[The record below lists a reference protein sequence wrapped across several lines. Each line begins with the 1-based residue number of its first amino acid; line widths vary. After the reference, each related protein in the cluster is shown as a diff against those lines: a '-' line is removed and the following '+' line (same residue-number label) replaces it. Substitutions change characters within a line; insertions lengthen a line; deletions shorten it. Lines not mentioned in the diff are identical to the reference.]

1 MRIHFGSVLALPR
14 ELTRRI
20 RSFAPRI
27 RVWIIEAWRKHKGEM
42 LSAALLVL
50 AVGVDVWI
58 EQKTQAEN
66 CVPKEERSAIST
78 PLRDFVPTPRIPRS
92 RYVAIISLRPDSEP
106 AEIFNDGCQ
115 LKIYLARLITRLAG
129 DHPAVIVMD
138 KYIPGGACGTPDNV
152 TKSLRSAIE
161 KSNTPIVLSLKT
173 EFLDYSERPESE
185 ESSCLVL
192 SDNWMLDAPGVSKG
206 LMKVNRNF
214 KRIPLKWDIFAG
226 REEVLH
232 GRIITE
238 FGVAAVAAD
247 LYSGGELGIVA
258 FHGQPVRRRGALRD
272 YTKFLVKGEHPF
284 VGGGLIRT
292 SEFRIWSAADIL
304 RDSTQ
309 DTLDTLRGRIVII
322 GDFSAANTY
331 QIGPG
336 QEMAGAVLQANYI
349 EALLDFRTFLPFSY
363 GGFSL
368 FYVAWLLVMQR
379 AFWKSKSPELT
390 GLSFLLLLLIV
401 NLIVLKLHVFI
412 GLLKQGATI
421 GAVVVKWIEA
431 RGHISTHT

>member
-1 MRIHFGSVLALPR
+1 
-14 ELTRRI
+14 
-20 RSFAPRI
+20 
-27 RVWIIEAWRKHKGEM
+27 VWGKHKGEV

-78 PLRDFVPTPRIPRS
+78 PLRDFVPTPQIPHPRH
-92 RYVAIISLRPDSEP
+92 VAIISLRPDSEP
-106 AEIFNDGCQ
+106 TEIFNDGCQ
-115 LKIYLARLITRLAG
+115 LKIYLAQLITRLAR
-129 DHPAVIVMD
+129 DRPAVIVID
-138 KYIPGGACGTPDNV
+138 KYIPGSACGTPDNV
-152 TKSLRSAIE
+152 AISLRSAVE
-161 KSNTPIVLSLKT
+161 ESNTPIVLGLKT
-173 EFLDYSERPESE
+173 EFLDYSERAESD
-185 ESSCLVL
+185 ESTCIVL
-192 SDNWMLDAPGVSKG
+192 SDNWMPDAPGVTKG

-214 KRIPLKWDIFAG
+214 KRIPLKWEIFAG

-232 GRIITE
+232 GKTITE

-247 LYSGGELGIVA
+247 VYSGGELGIVA
-258 FHGQPVRRRGALRD
+258 LQGQTVRRRGAL
-272 YTKFLVKGEHPF
+272 TGFAKFLVKGEHPF

-292 SEFRIWSAADIL
+292 SEFQIRSATDIL
-304 RDSTQ
+304 RDSTEATS
-309 DTLDTLRGRIVII
+309 DNLRGRIVII

-349 EALLDFRTFLPFSY
+349 EAILDFRAFLPFSY

-368 FYVAWLLVMQR
+368 FYISWLLMMQR

-390 GLSFLLLLLIV
+390 GLSFLLLLFIV
-401 NLIVLKLHVFI
+401 NVIVLKLHVFI
-412 GLLKQGATI
+412 GLIRQGATI
-421 GAVVVKWIEA
+421 GAVAVKWIEA
-431 RGHISTHT
+431 RGHISTHG

>member
-1 MRIHFGSVLALPR
+1 LALPR

-20 RSFAPRI
+20 RAFASLI
-27 RVWIIEAWRKHKGEM
+27 RAWIFEVWGKHKGEV

-78 PLRDFVPTPRIPRS
+78 PLRDFVPTRQIPHPRH
-92 RYVAIISLRPDSEP
+92 VAIISLRPDSEP
-106 AEIFNDGCQ
+106 TEIFNDGCQ
-115 LKIYLARLITRLAG
+115 LKIYLAQLITRLAR
-129 DHPAVIVMD
+129 DRPAIIVVD
-138 KYIPGGACGTPDNV
+138 KHIPGGICGTPDNV

-161 KSNTPIVLSLKT
+161 KSNTPIVLGLKT
-173 EFLDYSERPESE
+173 EFLDYSERAESE

-192 SDNWMLDAPGVSKG
+192 SDNWMLDAPGVTKG

-214 KRIPLKWDIFAG
+214 KRIPLKWEIFAG

-232 GRIITE
+232 GKTITE

-247 LYSGGELGIVA
+247 VYSGGELGIVA
-258 FHGQPVRRRGALRD
+258 LQGQTVRRRGAL
-272 YTKFLVKGEHPF
+272 TGFAKFLVKGEHPF

-292 SEFRIWSAADIL
+292 SEFQIRSATDIL
-304 RDSTQ
+304 RDSTEATS
-309 DTLDTLRGRIVII
+309 DNLRGRIVII

-349 EALLDFRTFLPFSY
+349 EAILDFRAFLPFSY

-368 FYVAWLLVMQR
+368 FYISWLLMMQR

-390 GLSFLLLLLIV
+390 GLSFLLLLFIV
-401 NLIVLKLHVFI
+401 NVIVLKLHVFI
-412 GLLKQGATI
+412 GLIRQGATI
-421 GAVVVKWIEA
+421 GAVAVKWIEA
-431 RGHISTHT
+431 RGHISTHG